1 MNNKNSRC
9 KLRNSRYLTIRI
21 LIVFYVIIS
30 FLCCKTKTNLLNTS
44 SDTISKLW
52 CPEEG
57 LCNFKVLAKKYLQLN
72 KDEFGMP
79 YVEIE
84 EGNKII
90 LKFEY
95 KRTANPDLSDPNY
108 REEVFILLN
117 PNEVELETNNFKRTP
132 IIFGRWCFCKG
143 QAGNFRVRKGKLSI
157 KKLKN
162 NYYYLELNFSID
174 EVPHV
179 ITKIKHVFNLSV

>member
-9 KLRNSRYLTIRI
+9 KLRNSRHLTPCF
-21 LIVFYVIIS
+21 LVFFSVIIS
-30 FLCCKTKTNLLNTS
+30 FLSCKSKNNLPSTS

-52 CPEEG
+52 CPESDFCE
-57 LCNFKVLAKKYLQLN
+57 LEILIDKHLQLK
-72 KDEFGMP
+72 KDKFGMS
-79 YVEIE
+79 YVEIS

-90 LKFEY
+90 LKFKY
-95 KRTANPDLSDPNY
+95 KRTENLDLSDSNY
-108 REEVFILLN
+108 REEVFVILD

-143 QAGNFRVRKGKLSI
+143 QAGNFGVRKGKLSI

-162 NYYYLELNFSID
+162 NFYHLKLNFKVD
-174 EVPHV
+174 EVPQ
-179 ITKIKHVFNLSV
+179 IISNINHVFNLSV